1 MFTLRKPRNRLLAL
15 LLVSTLALGPI
26 GCGAGA
32 VLPVV
37 ILWVTTAG
45 LVALTI
51 YQFQQIESA
60 QLNIEMQRLR
70 LRGMRMADWSRST
83 GVDCFT
89 GREDQL
95 LGKVIVNGQELLVT
109 RRIKSPVVVAP
120 CRVRRAGAARLRS
133 TSGRTLHP
141 SEVISYESR
150 GQSCPNAAATGL
162 RTMAERVGTPP
173 PTRCTSWPRGYST
186 RIPLSW

>member
-26 GCGAGA
+26 GCGAEA

-70 LRGMRMADWSRST
+70 LRGMQD
-83 GVDCFT
+83 
-89 GREDQL
+89 GRLVTIDQAL
-95 LGKVIVNGQELLVT
+95 TASQVEKISSSGKVIVNGQELLVT
-109 RRIKSPVVVAP
+109 
-120 CRVRRAGAARLRS
+120 
-133 TSGRTLHP
+133 TSH
-141 SEVISYESR
+141 
-150 GQSCPNAAATGL
+150 
-162 RTMAERVGTPP
+162 
-173 PTRCTSWPRGYST
+173 
-186 RIPLSW
+186 